1 MYIPRTYFSDL
12 SGVYMNMNKIIY
24 PQIGNAAQ
32 RGIFLALAKEKNLKD
47 SITEAQLMFK
57 YSTKKIRS
65 KELINCSKQLESI
78 IKRGYFEFSKLG
90 QIVNYQKTKK
100 INNFKLNFIN
110 NNKWSVINKKDKR
123 HIRFDFEFVPYSK
136 KLKNIILELKVVW
149 KIPKKVPNRVQK
161 QLITYS
167 KNSRKRC
174 IVCFLVV
181 KKFGK
186 KTNFINTHPYW
197 FEVNTRKA
205 S

>member
-1 MYIPRTYFSDL
+1 MYIPRTYFPDL

-110 NNKWSVINKKDKR
+110 NNKWSVINKKNKI
-123 HIRFDFEFVPYSK
+123 HIIFDFEFIPY
-136 KLKNIILELKVVW
+136 
-149 KIPKKVPNRVQK
+149 
-161 QLITYS
+161 
-167 KNSRKRC
+167 
-174 IVCFLVV
+174 
-181 KKFGK
+181 
-186 KTNFINTHPYW
+186 
-197 FEVNTRKA
+197 
-205 S
+205 

>member
-1 MYIPRTYFSDL
+1 
-12 SGVYMNMNKIIY
+12 MNMNKIIY

-47 SITEAQLMFK
+47 SIAEAQLMFK
-57 YSTKKIRS
+57 YSTKKIIS

-110 NNKWSVINKKDKR
+110 NNKWSVINKKNKR
-123 HIRFDFEFVPYSK
+123 HIRFDFEFIPYSK